1 MATATCPSCGAQTE
15 YAPGTAVLKCAS
27 CGAEQQIAETAA
39 VVREHSYDAWLG
51 LAGTKDVATIGAHVL
66 RCQGCGATTE
76 TVDLAGSCQF
86 CSGALIAVEQPEG
99 LVQAEAVVPFQV
111 DRRGA
116 QVAFGA
122 WVKSRWFAPN
132 ALKSVRST
140 EGLQGTYLP
149 HWTYDAHTE
158 TDYVGERG
166 DYYYVTKTRQVSDG
180 KGGTRTE
187 TYQERHTRW
196 TRASGHVSRTFDD
209 VLVVGSTRIEPAKV
223 EKMGPWRLE
232 DARPFQADYL
242 TGYSALRY
250 DVDPD
255 DGSATARQRMA
266 DTVEDDCRSDIGGDE
281 QRVSDM
287 DITYSQAMFKLV
299 LMPLWIATYMYNGK
313 AWTVLVNANTGE
325 VVGDRPYSAL
335 KITAAVVA
343 AVLVVALV
351 VAAFALA

>member
-1 MATATCPSCGAQTE
+1 M
-15 YAPGTAVLKCAS
+15 
-27 CGAEQQIAETAA
+27 
-39 VVREHSYDAWLG
+39 
-51 LAGTKDVATIGAHVL
+51 
-66 RCQGCGATTE
+66 
-76 TVDLAGSCQF
+76 
-86 CSGALIAVEQPEG
+86 
-99 LVQAEAVVPFQV
+99 
-111 DRRGA
+111 
-116 QVAFGA
+116 
-122 WVKSRWFAPN
+122 
-132 ALKSVRST
+132 
-140 EGLQGTYLP
+140 
-149 HWTYDAHTE
+149 
-158 TDYVGERG
+158 
-166 DYYYVTKTRQVSDG
+166 
-180 KGGTRTE
+180 
-187 TYQERHTRW
+187 
-196 TRASGHVSRTFDD
+196 
-209 VLVVGSTRIEPAKV
+209 LVVGSTRIEPAKV